1 MSPGQTAP
9 SGSILTPE
17 GWVRGSVETD
27 GARIVRIEG
36 APVGAGEAP
45 PAPWILPGFID
56 LHVHGGGGHDWQGG
70 EEAVRG
76 LARFHAAHGTVALA
90 ATTATAQIPVIERAL
105 TAITAVK
112 AERRTGEAIVLGAH
126 LEGPFINPDKL
137 GAQEPA
143 ALEGDPQ
150 LAAQW
155 AERFSIRVATVAPEI
170 PGGLSVVETLASRGT
185 RVQIAHSLATAEQ
198 AAAGFA
204 AGCKG
209 FTHLFNAMSGVD
221 HRAPG
226 VAAYALAYGVHAEII
241 ADLLHVDRTVLRAAA
256 RAIPKLYAVS
266 DSTMAGLDDGL
277 HHWGGHRV
285 IKKGLRVTLEDGK
298 TLAGSAITLLDAF
311 RNLRAIGFSLDEAS
325 AMTAS
330 RQADY
335 LGLNDLGRIAPG
347 ARACMVR
354 LDSDLRLTG
363 VWIDG
368 ERIEAATST
377 RAEMPPRPSF

>member
-1 MSPGQTAP
+1 M
-9 SGSILTPE
+9 
-17 GWVRGSVETD
+17 RGSVEID
-27 GARIVRIEG
+27 GGPDRAAIEG

-45 PAPWILPGFID
+45 PAPCILPGFID

-70 EEAVRG
+70 EEASGASCATTPRT
-76 LARFHAAHGTVALA
+76 ARWRMAP
-90 ATTATAQIPVIERAL
+90 TTATAQVPVIEGAL
-105 TAITAVK
+105 GAITAVK
-112 AERRTGEAIVLGAH
+112 AERR
-126 LEGPFINPDKL
+126 
-137 GAQEPA
+137 PA
-143 ALEGDPQ
+143 RRSCSAPISKGRSSTPTSSARRSPRRSTATPSLPRR
-150 LAAQW
+150 W
-155 AERFSIRVATVAPEI
+155 AERFPIRVATVAPEI

-256 RAIPKLYAVS
+256 RAIPKLYAIS
-266 DSTMAGLDDGL
+266 DSTMAGLADGL

-354 LDSDLRLTG
+354 VDSDLRLTG